1 MTRESSNSDSVVK
14 KRGRKKAVK
23 EEATVKQLG
32 LFDHVKHVRSIQ
44 NPNYYKNLSELDKK
58 TFNPFMILKA
68 LSMNPALV
76 DDISTLF
83 RYFDKVPHAQFY
95 QLLIGLI
102 PPDKRFYP
110 WVKAKKKPFSKRLLE
125 LIAQYFEISEKEA
138 TEYAVLLSSTDKG
151 KQELVELC
159 GDFGLSEKEVE
170 AVMKGKDDDIQQ

>member
-1 MTRESSNSDSVVK
+1 MTREISNSDSVVK
-14 KRGRKKAVK
+14 KRGRKKVVK
-23 EEATVKQLG
+23 EEATLKQLG
-32 LFDHVKHVRSIQ
+32 LFDHVKHVRSVQ
-44 NPNYYKNLSELDKK
+44 TPNYYKNLSELDRK

-68 LSMNPALV
+68 LSMNPSLV

-83 RYFDKVPHAQFY
+83 KYFDKVPHAQFY

-138 TEYAVLLSSTDKG
+138 AEYAVLLSSTDKG
-151 KQELVELC
+151 KQELKELC
-159 GDFGLSEKEVE
+159 ADFGLGEREIKEIFE
-170 AVMKGKDDDIQQ
+170 NKNEEN

>member
-1 MTRESSNSDSVVK
+1 MTNESSNSDSVVK

-32 LFDHVKHVRSIQ
+32 LFDHVKHVRSVQ
-44 NPNYYKNLSELDKK
+44 NPNYYKNLSELDRK

-68 LSMNPALV
+68 LSMNPTLV

-83 RYFDKVPHAQFY
+83 KYFDKVPHAQFY

-110 WVKAKKKPFSKRLLE
+110 WVKAKKKPFGKRLLE
-125 LIAQYFEISEKEA
+125 LIAKYFEISEKEA
-138 TEYAVLLSSTDKG
+138 AEYATLLFPTDKG
-151 KQELVELC
+151 KKELEELC
-159 GDFGLSEKEVE
+159 RNFGLNDKEVDSI
-170 AVMKGKDDDIQQ
+170 MKGSDDEA